1 MGMGYGAFGTKSHP
15 KSFFKPTLKL
25 LILKRIR
32 GPGGYMNI
40 GREGYVNPS
49 LDKLTR
55 VHLIF
60 DDRKIIMQKKLN
72 NVKLFDL
79 DI

>member
-1 MGMGYGAFGTKSHP
+1 MYPGR
-15 KSFFKPTLKL
+15 FK
-25 LILKRIR
+25 
-32 GPGGYMNI
+32 NI
-40 GREGYVNPS
+40 GREEYVKPS
-49 LDKLTR
+49 LEKLTR
-55 VHLIF
+55 VHFIF

>member
-1 MGMGYGAFGTKSHP
+1 MNGDGLWGIWDKNLSQTVFQTNLELLYTK
-15 KSFFKPTLKL
+15 TY
-25 LILKRIR
+25 
-32 GPGGYMNI
+32 PGRYKNI
-40 GREGYVNPS
+40 GREGYVKPS
-49 LDKLTR
+49 LEKLTR
-55 VHLIF
+55 VHFIF

>member
-1 MGMGYGAFGTKSHP
+1 
-15 KSFFKPTLKL
+15 
-25 LILKRIR
+25 
-32 GPGGYMNI
+32 MNI